1 MPTFKNLASFQVGWP
16 KKFLLAFWPDIKLVG
31 LKKFIWPFF
40 TEIDSYEGK
49 YYYSIFFG
57 NTIGK
62 FL

>member
-1 MPTFKNLASFQVGWP
+1 LD
-16 KKFLLAFWPDIKLVG
+16 FWPFFGLINLVG
-31 LKKFIWPFF
+31 LKKFVWPYGSFWPFF
-40 TEIDSYEGK
+40 LEIGSYEGK